1 MREERGVSDALMATS
16 RVITAAVV
24 RSLSKVNS
32 QLTVPQLRVL
42 VMVSAEQ
49 GLSINGVA
57 SGLGVNASN
66 ASRTCERLVAA
77 GLLHRDEHADD
88 RRRVVLT
95 LSPAGRRLVDS
106 VMEVRRTE
114 LLNVVAKMKPAD
126 RRQLAEALAAFNA
139 AAQRVIEEQG
149 AADAPDQHLLAW
161 LD

>member
-24 RSLSKVNS
+24 RSLSVADPR
-32 QLTVPQLRVL
+32 LTVPQLRVL

-49 GLSINGVA
+49 GLSVNAVA
-57 SGLGVNASN
+57 KGLGVNASN

-77 GLLHRDEHADD
+77 GLLQRDEHTDD

-95 LSPAGRRLVDS
+95 LSSAGRRLVDS

-114 LLNVVAKMKPAD
+114 L
-126 RRQLAEALAAFNA
+126 
-139 AAQRVIEEQG
+139 
-149 AADAPDQHLLAW
+149 
-161 LD
+161 